1 MTTETDATATV
12 TEPAAAALRYYELVD
27 RDDVP
32 GLVSLFAPD
41 ATYHRPGYE
50 PMVGHAGLTTFY
62 SGQRVIESGR
72 HTVHTTV
79 TEGATVA
86 VHGEFHGVLR
96 DGNPVD
102 LRFADFFAVGPD
114 GRFTRRDTFFFAPLA

>member
-1 MTTETDATATV
+1 MSTDAIARATDL
-12 TEPAAAALRYYELVD
+12 AATALRYYELVD

-32 GLVSLFAPD
+32 GLVDLFAPD

-50 PMVGHAGLTTFY
+50 PMVGHDGLNAFY
-62 SGQRVIESGR
+62 RGQRVIKSGK

-79 TEGATVA
+79 TEGGNVA
-86 VHGEFHGVLR
+86 VSGEFHGVLR

-102 LRFADFFAVGPD
+102 LRFADFFSVGPD